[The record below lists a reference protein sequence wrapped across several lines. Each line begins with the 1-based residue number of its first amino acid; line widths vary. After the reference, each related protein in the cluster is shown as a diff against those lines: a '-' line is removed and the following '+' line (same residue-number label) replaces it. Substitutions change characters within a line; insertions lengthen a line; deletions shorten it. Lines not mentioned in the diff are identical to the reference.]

1 MYLTLRAKAEG
12 PIPYLRGLVSIYSS
26 YFGGQYHTLIPGVK
40 CKNVV
45 TSTKYVD
52 LTWGH
57 DYNFIKSGG

>member
-1 MYLTLRAKAEG
+1 MKIVMYLTLRAKAEG

-45 TSTKYVD
+45 T
-52 LTWGH
+52 
-57 DYNFIKSGG
+57 